1 MTWMKFIKILPI
13 AKELGIEQ
21 GKLYNNSRGL
31 YSSLT
36 PKDRDKIANL
46 IKPAI
51 EELFQMLGWYAV
63 IGKPKKD

>member
-31 YSSLT
+31 YDSLT
-36 PKDRDKIANL
+36 VKERNNIVEL
-46 IKPAI
+46 IKPSI
-51 EELFQMLGWYAV
+51 REFFKMLGWSV
-63 IGKPKKD
+63 HFTKD